1 MKRWQLV
8 TVAVLTLL
16 PIALFAGFGAWSLY
30 QSGHWFWLWWTMPL
44 CWSVSS
50 LLWRRWQRPWE
61 LPLPD
66 LDRTHW
72 TPQDQAATKLIE
84 AEQQRV
90 GEYTAAQL
98 TDPQFYTTMTQA
110 LSLKIAQHYH
120 PKAKDPVA
128 SLSVVELLTAVQ
140 LISADVEDWFIKSV
154 PGSHLITV
162 GQWKMLGHA
171 PAWWKTASN
180 AGWVA
185 SIVMNPL
192 NLGRYLVSR
201 FAVEPLAGQVQQ
213 QLLGAFYTLYLRQ
226 AGYYLI
232 ELNSGRLR
240 GGSQHYREWL
250 ARVERRTPE
259 ASPVVS
265 TTATTVTPAALPEPV
280 TITVAIIGQVKAG
293 KSSLV
298 NALLGERTAATD
310 ILPATKSVRRY
321 DYTNAAHSERFVLLD
336 TPGYSDAGTTA
347 LERQELHAAIQQ
359 ADLVLLVLDARSP
372 AREADRAALAELTE
386 WSRQQPRLKPP
397 AVLAVVNKI
406 DGLSPV
412 LEWAPPYDWETP
424 GRPKEKSIAG
434 ALDYVRE
441 VFGSLIRTAIPT
453 CCDRDRQR
461 VWGLAEG
468 LIPAMAD
475 ALDSSRA
482 AALLRELHATQDRR
496 QYRQMVGQLWEA
508 GQQLKALV
516 KGDPPTAPGA

>member
-16 PIALFAGFGAWSLY
+16 PVALFAGFGAWSLY
-30 QSGHWFWLWWTMPL
+30 QSGHWFWLWWTLPL
-44 CWSVSS
+44 CWGASS
-50 LLWRRWQRPWE
+50 FLWRRWQRPWE
-61 LPLPD
+61 LPLPE

-72 TPQDQAATKLIE
+72 TPQDQAATQLIE
-84 AEQQRV
+84 AEQQRIN
-90 GEYTAAQL
+90 EFTAAQL
-98 TDPQFYTTMTQA
+98 TDPQFYTEQTQA

-120 PKAKDPVA
+120 PGVKDPVA
-128 SLSVVELLTAVQ
+128 ALSVVELLTAVQ
-140 LISADVEDWFIKSV
+140 LISADVEDWFLKSV

-162 GQWKMLGHA
+162 GQWKLLGHA
-171 PAWWKTASN
+171 PGWWRTASN

-213 QLLGAFYTLYLRQ
+213 HLLGAFYTLYLRQ

-240 GGSQHYREWL
+240 GGSQHYRDWL

-259 ASPVVS
+259 QALVEASASPVSPV
-265 TTATTVTPAALPEPV
+265 ALPAPV

-298 NALLGERTAATD
+298 NVLLGERTAATD

-347 LERQELHAAIQQ
+347 LQRQELHTAIQQ

-372 AREADRAALAELTE
+372 AREADREALAELAE

-397 AVLAVVNKI
+397 PVLAVVNKI

-412 LEWAPPYDWETP
+412 LEWAPPYQWQTP
-424 GRPKEKSIAG
+424 TRPKEHSIAG

-441 VFGSLIRTAIPT
+441 VFGTLIRTAVPT

-461 VWGLAEG
+461 EWGVAEG
-468 LIPAMAD
+468 LVPAMAE
-475 ALDSSRA
+475 ALDASRA

-496 QYRQMVGQLWEA
+496 QYRQVVGQLWEA
-508 GQQLKALV
+508 GRQLQSLV
-516 KGDPPTAPGA
+516 KGESPPAGDQ